1 MQNKAVGNLTEASH
15 VQEREKAAAQ
25 RDARMKK
32 ELAASLEETLRQVR
46 NESEQL
52 SKRLKDTKD
61 KLAESQ
67 INNKTLES
75 TIVSLRSELKSAA
88 DKHKETLTIFTNG
101 QDKLLLTLKQEHASK
116 IHSLEKTADEFR
128 RLNSDLEND
137 RAKLERD
144 KHTSDKR
151 SAALEKL
158 LSSKQQE
165 LKAHMKSLTD
175 RTLDAETRLDSSL
188 SAQFDLKRKI
198 DQLEESLREIQEANK
213 TLIIHHNKEVGCMQ
227 TDLANAQQSNKEM
240 FNRVT
245 ELQNQRRE
253 AEREYKKEKE
263 KLMLKVEQQIRDAQV
278 ELKAILVSRSNAEQK
293 AKGARQAY
301 ETAVKLHETTVEQLQ
316 RDSKDVRVQLERV
329 ISEERTVSQV
339 GGILV
344 FTPLELIQLP
354 VLNFCIA
361 ASNVQNTGDK
371 SKCTITHTRQT
382 PKQDA
387 DKGIC
392 R

>member
-1 MQNKAVGNLTEASH
+1 
-15 VQEREKAAAQ
+15 
-25 RDARMKK
+25 
-32 ELAASLEETLRQVR
+32 
-46 NESEQL
+46 
-52 SKRLKDTKD
+52 
-61 KLAESQ
+61 
-67 INNKTLES
+67 
-75 TIVSLRSELKSAA
+75 
-88 DKHKETLTIFTNG
+88 
-101 QDKLLLTLKQEHASK
+101 
-116 IHSLEKTADEFR
+116 
-128 RLNSDLEND
+128 
-137 RAKLERD
+137 
-144 KHTSDKR
+144 
-151 SAALEKL
+151 
-158 LSSKQQE
+158 
-165 LKAHMKSLTD
+165 
-175 RTLDAETRLDSSL
+175 
-188 SAQFDLKRKI
+188 
-198 DQLEESLREIQEANK
+198 
-213 TLIIHHNKEVGCMQ
+213 
-227 TDLANAQQSNKEM
+227 
-240 FNRVT
+240 
-245 ELQNQRRE
+245 
-253 AEREYKKEKE
+253 
-263 KLMLKVEQQIRDAQV
+263 MLKVEQQIRDAQV

-344 FTPLELIQLP
+344 FTTLDLIQLP